1 MRDISPARANAS
13 AMASSG
19 AQPRSH
25 TGRWIVG
32 VLVASLLLASL
43 GGWDSLNQYN
53 AIQFNDE
60 IADAEWSQLM
70 SQYKRRADLVP
81 NIVSVVR
88 AYASHESQL
97 FNEITAARAGAAA
110 VPTSAINSRDL
121 RSVDQFQQA
130 QNKLS
135 APLIRLLAVVE
146 NYPDLKASELY
157 RDLMVQLEGTENR
170 IAYSRQRYIG
180 AIAEYNFGIRR
191 FPNNLIAKQAGY
203 SMRAKF
209 SVEDEPIFARVP
221 SIDLK

>member
-1 MRDISPARANAS
+1 MRDISPARANVS
-13 AMASSG
+13 AMAGLG
-19 AQPRSH
+19 AQPRSRA
-25 TGRWIVG
+25 GRWIAGILVG
-32 VLVASLLLASL
+32 LLLLVSL
-43 GGWDSLNQYN
+43 GGWHSMNLYN

-60 IADAEWSQLM
+60 LADAEWSQLM
-70 SQYKRRADLVP
+70 SQYKRRTDLVP
-81 NIVSVVR
+81 NLVSVVR

-97 FNEITAARAGAAA
+97 FNEIAAARAGVAA
-110 VPTSAINSRDL
+110 VPPSEINSRNL

-135 APLIRLLAVVE
+135 APLTRLLAVVE

-180 AIAEYNFGIRR
+180 AVAEYNFGIRR

-203 SMRAKF
+203 STRAKF

-221 SIDLK
+221 NIDLK